1 LSWWITKSS
10 LEIDNKF
17 YFGHTDNT
25 PHIGHNF
32 KMHRFILGAT
42 KKEQM
47 VDHIDG
53 NTLNNQKYNLRIV
66 TPQINSMN
74 KKKARHNTGYKG
86 VDFNKSA
93 GKWRARICLDYK
105 SIYLGSFDNPEDGYK
120 AYCEASKKYHGEY
133 GRID

>member
-1 LSWWITKSS
+1 MKILNIKGYDVMLDDEDYDKVAALSWWITKSS

-47 VDHIDG
+47 VD
-53 NTLNNQKYNLRIV
+53 
-66 TPQINSMN
+66 